1 MFKKDEKL
9 LHFSKAS
16 TNKKNHNS
24 CRKLGWKGH
33 ESVSFFLLED
43 RIDSPCCSHDRCF
56 SKLLLEDLCK
66 SRFLMHTKY

>member
-33 ESVSFFLLED
+33 ESVSFFLLKD